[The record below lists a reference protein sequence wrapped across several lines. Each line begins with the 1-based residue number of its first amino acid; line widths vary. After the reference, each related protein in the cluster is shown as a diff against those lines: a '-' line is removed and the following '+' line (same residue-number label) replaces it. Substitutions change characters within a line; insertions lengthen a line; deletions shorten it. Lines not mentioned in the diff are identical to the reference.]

1 MLRADRHRQRGVLI
15 GLWALV
21 LLVAGWAMA
30 APAAAQF
37 APLTP
42 PARVFGT
49 VFILG
54 RTAPPGASIVAFIGP
69 NACGAGVA
77 SAGGAYQLDIRS
89 AAAQPGCGTDG
100 AIVTF
105 AVDGQ
110 PVRETVVYQA
120 GAFIQR
126 DLTIGGPPGQV
137 AEVTVERWVPA
148 SEEPCA
154 APSGIWCI
162 QSHQLPPAPEPFARY
177 RMLVT
182 HRDGRVTQPA
192 GWIEVVPNA
201 PTAPVRVTESRR
213 VIAVRWERWAPASAR
228 PCGGRIEGVWCVEI
242 VVVPPPLTG
251 TAWYRLLV
259 HQPNGTTDDPTGFI
273 ATSP

>member
-1 MLRADRHRQRGVLI
+1 MWHAERYRRQGVLI
-15 GLWALV
+15 GLCALV
-21 LLVAGWAMA
+21 LLVAGGVMV

-54 RTAPPGASIVAFIGP
+54 RTAPPGTSIVAFIGP

-77 SAGGAYQLDIRS
+77 GAGGAYQLDVRS
-89 AAAQPGCGTDG
+89 AAAQPGCGTAG

-110 PVRETVVYQA
+110 PVPETVAYQA
-120 GAFIQR
+120 GGFIQR
-126 DLTIGGPPGQV
+126 DLTVGVPPGQV
-137 AEVTVERWVPA
+137 AEVTVERWVLA
-148 SEEPCA
+148 AEEPCA

-162 QSHQLPPAPEPFARY
+162 QSHRLPPAPEPFARY

-182 HRDGRVTQPA
+182 HRDGRVTQPTGFIDVA
-192 GWIEVVPNA
+192 PNV
-201 PTAPVRVTESRR
+201 PTAPVRVTESRG
-213 VIAVRWERWAPASAR
+213 VIAVRWERRAPASAR
-228 PCGGRIEGVWCVEI
+228 PCAGRIEGVWCVET
-242 VVVPPPLTG
+242 VVVPPPLTS